1 MITLGKLFFTL
12 IFGAAT
18 SPTPSPD
25 RRQRTASLAGY
36 AILRDTTLASSAVQS
51 WLETE
56 RMPGAPPLQGGGGG
70 ALITTGR
77 LVIESSGSGSGS
89 VRQTES
95 GTSSLGMG
103 QGAFD
108 LGMILLQKR
117 WLRVYPLVG
126 VGGMGGGVAVRGDG
140 ERAPGSTGWGSL
152 LWRGGV
158 GIDLTLRLWRVGVM
172 VGLRLGYQSAAF
184 HVQQGE
190 GPDMAAP
197 GGWFFRVVAGP
208 FVAR

>member
-1 MITLGKLFFTL
+1 MITLGRLFFTL
-12 IFGAAT
+12 IFGAATT

-36 AILRDTTLASSAVQS
+36 ATLRDTTLASSAVRS

-56 RMPGAPPLQGGGGG
+56 SAPGTPPLQGGGGG

-77 LVIESSGSGSGS
+77 LVMESSGSGSGS

-95 GTSSLGMG
+95 GTSSLGVG

-108 LGMILLQKR
+108 LGVILFQKR

-126 VGGMGGGVAVRGDG
+126 VGGMGGGVAARGDG
-140 ERAPGSTGWGSL
+140 ERAGSTGWGSL

-158 GIDLTLRLWRVGVM
+158 GIDLMLRLWRVGVM
-172 VGLRLGYQSAAF
+172 AGLRLGYQSAAL
-184 HVQQGE
+184 HVQQGD

-208 FVAR
+208 FIVR